1 MLLLTDRE
9 GIPIGLNVTSAS
21 PHEVRLIEPL
31 VDGALVDLPKRARL
45 LYDKA
50 ADSRSL
56 RDGLRWLGVRLISPF
71 RKKRDGTQK
80 SMCQRDRRHY
90 AHRYKVERTFSWL
103 KRLRRLATRW
113 EYHAHLFQGFWQLG
127 CLFTILK
134 TF

>member
-1 MLLLTDRE
+1 MLLTDRE

-21 PHEVRLIEPL
+21 PHEVNLIEPL
-31 VDGALVDLPKRARL
+31 VESAQLDLPQRTRL

-71 RKKRDGTQK
+71 RKKRNGLGRRL
-80 SMCQRDRRHY
+80 CPRDRKHY
-90 AHRYKVERTFSWL
+90 SHRYKVERTFAWL
-103 KRLRRLATRW
+103 KQLRRLATRW
-113 EYHAHLFQGFWQLG
+113 EYHLHLFAGFWQLG

-134 TF
+134 RL

>member
-1 MLLLTDRE
+1 MLLTDRE
-9 GIPIGLNVTSAS
+9 GVPIGVNVSSAS

-31 VDGALVDLPKRARL
+31 VDDTLVDLPQQTRL

-56 RDGLRWLGVRLISPF
+56 RDGLSRLGVRLISPF
-71 RKKRDGTQK
+71 RKRRDGSQQR
-80 SMCQRDRRHY
+80 MCQRDRRHY
-90 AHRYKVERTFSWL
+90 SHRYKVERTFSWL
-103 KRLRRLATRW
+103 KQLRRLGTRW

-134 TF
+134 AF